1 MEAMITIC
9 PTYFPE
15 MLQSAEHN
23 DADYVEDLGKK
34 KKKALQSKD
43 KM

>member
-1 MEAMITIC
+1 MESMIPIC

-15 MLQSAEHN
+15 MFQNAEHN
-23 DADYVEDLGKK
+23 DAAYVEDLGKK